1 MNQTC
6 KNVLSTKSRSSNLF
20 VTSPLPESFKNKSI
34 KHKGYLNAAQNSLSP
49 KITADSKQFE
59 EYNTATP
66 KGRKV
71 RDIYTNLYDTRNTVF
86 SDQTGKFPTESH
98 SGNKYIMVMVEIDI
112 NAVLVEPL
120 KNRKDTEINRAY
132 RTIMILL
139 KRAGIVP
146 KKHILENEVS

>member
-1 MNQTC
+1 M
-6 KNVLSTKSRSSNLF
+6 
-20 VTSPLPESFKNKSI
+20 
-34 KHKGYLNAAQNSLSP
+34 
-49 KITADSKQFE
+49 
-59 EYNTATP
+59 
-66 KGRKV
+66 
-71 RDIYTNLYDTRNTVF
+71 RDIYTKLYDTRNTVF